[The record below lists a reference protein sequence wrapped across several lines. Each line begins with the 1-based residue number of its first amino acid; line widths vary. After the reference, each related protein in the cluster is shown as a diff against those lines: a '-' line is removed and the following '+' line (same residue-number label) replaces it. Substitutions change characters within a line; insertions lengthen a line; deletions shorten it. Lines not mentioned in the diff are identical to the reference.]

1 MTEDVLQLRTL
12 EDFQVE
18 RPLLFQSASSLEWF
32 VRCNKAE
39 LIEAGALIK
48 PAGRWLV
55 QPAAFD
61 AVFLAIGK
69 RIAQQT

>member
-1 MTEDVLQLRTL
+1 MTDDVLQLRTL
-12 EDFQVE
+12 DDFQVE
-18 RPLLFQSASSLEWF
+18 RPLLFPSASALQWF

-39 LIEAGALIK
+39 LVDAGALIK

-69 RIAQQT
+69 RIAQRS